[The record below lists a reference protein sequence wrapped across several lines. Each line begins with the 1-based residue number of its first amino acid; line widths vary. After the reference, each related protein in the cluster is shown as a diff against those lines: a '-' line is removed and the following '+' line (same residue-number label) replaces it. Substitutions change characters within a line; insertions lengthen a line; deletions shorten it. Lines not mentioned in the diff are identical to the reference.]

1 LDEVDKVYRHIDGNS
16 AGHIENLR
24 RLLMQPS
31 VSQTGEGMTECA
43 EMLKEWLS
51 DLGCTNVELAEP
63 EFHWPMV
70 YGEYDAG
77 AEKTLIAYGMYD
89 VQPVEPEL
97 RARMTHCTFRWVAL

>member
-43 EMLKEWLS
+43 EMLKE
-51 DLGCTNVELAEP
+51 
-63 EFHWPMV
+63 
-70 YGEYDAG
+70 
-77 AEKTLIAYGMYD
+77 
-89 VQPVEPEL
+89 
-97 RARMTHCTFRWVAL
+97 